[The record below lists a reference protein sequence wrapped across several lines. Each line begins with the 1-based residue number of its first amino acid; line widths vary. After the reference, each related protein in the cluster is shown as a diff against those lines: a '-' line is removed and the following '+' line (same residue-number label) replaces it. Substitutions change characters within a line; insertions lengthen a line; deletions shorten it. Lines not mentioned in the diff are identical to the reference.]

1 MSHQYSYSGIPV
13 SLNYA
18 QDLGLI
24 QYNAALNSIDPLGLQ
39 GSQNI
44 IMDPSN
50 YVNKS
55 YNIQNTNQVFT
66 NQLAYNQQINLYPNQ
81 NGRQTIS
88 FHQHNNFNQPQI
100 QINQN
105 IPQQIYFKN
114 NVQAL
119 KRHQKVQSIII
130 PKPQTQQKLIEPQIN
145 PLVQPN
151 NLQGYMPGDIQYL
164 KYIKRN
170 PFQNQSKKINIEY
183 NKNDEHF
190 VNKPIYPESK
200 HTSYNSKAK
209 SLQKQQKQIKLLQRK
224 EILDKEIKVE
234 DKNYKKELPKEHI
247 DLFNNTIMNNKK
259 LLNEEEKEIVIQ
271 QNEAS
276 NLLSQISNKFNDE
289 KEIPIEEK
297 APEPTFQELMDNHN
311 QNVIIQKYITQS
323 GISDYVAN
331 LSHLPTINSILR
343 GNSELLPQ

>member
-1 MSHQYSYSGIPV
+1 MSHQYSHSGIPG

-24 QYNAALNSIDPLGLQ
+24 QYNTALNSIDPLGLQ
-39 GSQNI
+39 VSQNI
-44 IMDPSN
+44 VMDPSN

-55 YNIQNTNQVFT
+55 YNIQNSNQVYT

-100 QINQN
+100 QISQN
-105 IPQQIYFKN
+105 IPQQIYYKN

-119 KRHQKVQSIII
+119 KRHQKVQPII
-130 PKPQTQQKLIEPQIN
+130 PKPQTQQKLIAPQIN

-151 NLQGYMPGDIQYL
+151 NLQGCMPVDIQYL

-170 PFQNQSKKINIEY
+170 PFQSQSKKINLKY

-209 SLQKQQKQIKLLQRK
+209 SLQKQKQIKLLQRK

-234 DKNYKKELPKEHI
+234 DKNYKPELPKEQNS
-247 DLFNNTIMNNKK
+247 LFNNTIMNNKK
-259 LLNEEEKEIVIQ
+259 LLNEEEKEIDIKQ
-271 QNEAS
+271 IEAS

-311 QNVIIQKYITQS
+311 QNVVIQKYITQS

>member
-1 MSHQYSYSGIPV
+1 M
-13 SLNYA
+13 
-18 QDLGLI
+18 
-24 QYNAALNSIDPLGLQ
+24 
-39 GSQNI
+39 
-44 IMDPSN
+44 
-50 YVNKS
+50 
-55 YNIQNTNQVFT
+55 
-66 NQLAYNQQINLYPNQ
+66 
-81 NGRQTIS
+81 
-88 FHQHNNFNQPQI
+88 
-100 QINQN
+100 
-105 IPQQIYFKN
+105 
-114 NVQAL
+114 
-119 KRHQKVQSIII
+119 KRHQKVQPII
-130 PKPQTQQKLIEPQIN
+130 PKPQTQQKLIAPQIN

-151 NLQGYMPGDIQYL
+151 NLQGCMPVDIQYL

-170 PFQNQSKKINIEY
+170 PFQSQSKKINIKY

-209 SLQKQQKQIKLLQRK
+209 SLQKQKQIKLLQRK

-234 DKNYKKELPKEHI
+234 DKNYKPELPKELNG
-247 DLFNNTIMNNKK
+247 LFNNTIMNNKK
-259 LLNEEEKEIVIQ
+259 LLNEEEKEIDIKQ
-271 QNEAS
+271 IEAS

-311 QNVIIQKYITQS
+311 QNVVIQKYITQS